1 MVKINHVS
9 QNKLVTLAVYHLHRR
24 TLSVHGLGKWQAKFR
39 TGKQRPGIALIYY
52 LHKSVSFT
60 EKRPRK
66 PETDIKDGFENGT
79 QISVSNIPSRK
90 TGLSFYIP
98 LLGNFPLRFVFSILS
113 NRICRKLFF
122 KWQKPLTLVSSS
134 MFLFS
139 SSTVWSWPFFAFV
152 RLPNLDSL
160 SSSLDPR
167 SATSLSRR
175 ELTTDKSPSCFFKS
189 STYESNN

>member
-1 MVKINHVS
+1 MH
-9 QNKLVTLAVYHLHRR
+9 TGWRR
-24 TLSVHGLGKWQAKFR
+24 PFNCVPELRKFIIYTRSV
-39 TGKQRPGIALIYY
+39 P
-52 LHKSVSFT
+52 FT
-60 EKRPRK
+60 VKRPRK
-66 PETDIKDGFENGT
+66 PETDIKDSFEEME
-79 QISVSNIPSRK
+79 QITAWNIPSRK
-90 TGLSFYIP
+90 TGLHFTFRCSRKFSTAIRVQFTFKP
-98 LLGNFPLRFVFSILS
+98 NFPQT
-113 NRICRKLFF
+113 FF
-122 KWQKPLTLVSSS
+122 FNEKQPLTLVSSS

-175 ELTTDKSPSCFFKS
+175 ELTTDKSPTCFFKS

>member
-1 MVKINHVS
+1 MHTGWRHPFNCVPELRKFIIYIS
-9 QNKLVTLAVYHLHRR
+9 PIYRKKA
-24 TLSVHGLGKWQAKFR
+24 AKAWNWY
-39 TGKQRPGIALIYY
+39 QRQLW
-52 LHKSVSFT
+52 
-60 EKRPRK
+60 R
-66 PETDIKDGFENGT
+66 NGT
-79 QISVSNIPSRK
+79 DYRLEHSVQKNR
-90 TGLSFYIP
+90 TSFYIP
-98 LLGNFPLRFVFSILS
+98 LLPEIFHCDSCSVHFQTEFSANVFF
-113 NRICRKLFF
+113 NEK
-122 KWQKPLTLVSSS
+122 QPLTLVSSS

-175 ELTTDKSPSCFFKS
+175 ELTTDKSPTCFFKS